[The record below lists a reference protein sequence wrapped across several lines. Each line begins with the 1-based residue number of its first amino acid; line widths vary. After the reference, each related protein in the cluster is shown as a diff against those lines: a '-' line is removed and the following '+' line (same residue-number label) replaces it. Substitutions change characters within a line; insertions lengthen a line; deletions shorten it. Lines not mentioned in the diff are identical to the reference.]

1 MGSGIRTEK
10 SPSSGMVSVLVD
22 ATEISPFA
30 SPDLR
35 GDTDWDHGVDLSN
48 YNVLLA
54 KLESAGTGR

>member
-1 MGSGIRTEK
+1 
-10 SPSSGMVSVLVD
+10 MVSVVVD
-22 ATEISPFA
+22 FTEISQFA

-48 YNVLLA
+48 YNALLV